1 MSFTSKDAGELVN
14 FWFTEM
20 DEKWFKIDPST
31 DKMVVD
37 KWSHF
42 LPDFKPVDKPSCKE
56 LLGQILLCDQVTRHD
71 KRINNSDYA
80 ERYQQ
85 LCIEMTNY
93 IMDQYEHQLQP
104 IEYCFALLPY
114 RHSRQP
120 KLMYECLNRIR
131 AKMEQSPDNNY
142 YQRFEK
148 ATLQS
153 LAQYINP
160 EHQIPHDSLIKPFP
174 IEIADVI
181 DPNINFKMEQTMNIL
196 EFERNPPKSWFN
208 PFNTYIPRT
217 HSICI
222 SLSGGVDSMVCSY
235 ILKKMGYNVYAV
247 MINYGNREESD
258 MEVELV
264 KWWCQQIK
272 IHLYIRHIIELKRV
286 RQSNLRSD
294 YEEITRN
301 MRFGAYKNAH
311 RSYCNIN
318 DLNEDEPWVVLGHN
332 KNDATENIFANL
344 GKHRSFDNLSAMIP
358 RHTENGVVI
367 YRPILDK
374 SKPDIFAFAIERQIP
389 CTFDSTPAWSDRGK
403 MRDVL
408 IPHIN
413 KFNPNIID
421 GLVDFAEYT
430 KQLSSAYI
438 KMISDSTRFNM
449 TMINNK
455 KNVTIDFPLSTNDV
469 CFWNYVFL
477 KASRDYNMPMVGHK
491 SISTLIE
498 TLNKNSQNWNNI
510 THRLVHS
517 MVIKFSNESHAIIYF
532 DD

>member
-1 MSFTSKDAGELVN
+1 MSFTPEDASLLVD
-14 FWFTEM
+14 FWFTDM
-20 DEKWFKIDPST
+20 DEKWFKINLTT
-31 DKMVVD
+31 DNLVVS

-42 LPDFKPVDKPSCKE
+42 LPNFKPIDKPSCKT

-71 KRINNSDYA
+71 KRINNTDYA
-80 ERYQQ
+80 EQYQQ
-85 LCIEMTNY
+85 LCIDMCNH
-93 IMDQYEHQLQP
+93 ILGQYESELNP

-120 KLMYECLNRIR
+120 ELMYECLNRIR
-131 AKMEQSPDNNY
+131 TKMEESPDDKY

-160 EHQIPHDSLIKPFP
+160 EHHIPHDSMIKPFP
-174 IEIADVI
+174 IEIAEVV
-181 DPNINFKMEQTMNIL
+181 DPNIKFKMDETTKIL
-196 EFERNPPKSWFN
+196 EIERNPPKEWTTA
-208 PFNTYIPRT
+208 FNTHISRT
-217 HSICI
+217 HSVCI

-247 MINYGNREESD
+247 MINYGNRDESN

-311 RSYCNIN
+311 RSYCNMN
-318 DLNEDEPWVVLGHN
+318 ELNEDEPWVVLGHN
-332 KNDATENIFANL
+332 KNDATENMFANL
-344 GKHRSFDNLSAMIP
+344 AKHRSFDNLTAMIP
-358 RHTENGVVI
+358 RHTENDVII

-374 SKPDIFAFAIERQIP
+374 SKPEIFAFATERQIP
-389 CTFDSTPAWSDRGK
+389 CTFDSTPSWSDRGK
-403 MRDVL
+403 MRDDL

-413 KFNPNIID
+413 SFNPNIIG
-421 GLVDFAEYT
+421 GLVDFAKYT
-430 KQLSSAYI
+430 EQLSSAYI
-438 KMISDSTRFNM
+438 NMISASTTIRLQ
-449 TMINNK
+449 MIDNK
-455 KNVTIDFPLSTNDV
+455 KHITIDFPPFTNDL

-477 KASRDYNMPMVGHK
+477 KVSREYNMPMVGHK

-498 TLNKNSQNWNNI
+498 TLNKNSPCWKNLS
-510 THRLVHS
+510 HRLVHS
-517 MVIKFSNESHAIIYF
+517 MVIKFNDGTHATIYF
-532 DD
+532 ND